1 VIAPKS
7 SRAPSSLP
15 PDWHERVQ
23 EWVERTCAEQGV
35 PVKVT
40 DRRVVREVAAIL
52 RSAREERASGG
63 R

>member
-1 VIAPKS
+1 MT
-7 SRAPSSLP
+7 
-15 PDWHERVQ
+15 PDEQRIWREQVAA
-23 EWVERTCAEQGV
+23 WVDRTCAEQGV